1 MALFG
6 NFTTCNMMTGNGFDT
21 NFLGGFSMAWLGVVI
36 LFFIVVLARRWIGE
50 EMDIPCNLIGGMI
63 GAFLPYMIIVYITC
77 SYKWGL
83 LGGIIGAIV
92 GAFLLGNII
101 GEDFSI

>member
-1 MALFG
+1 
-6 NFTTCNMMTGNGFDT
+6 MMTCEGFDMG
-21 NFLGGFSMAWLGVVI
+21 FMGGCGMSWLGAVM
-36 LFFIVVLARRWIGE
+36 LFFLIAFTRKWIGE